1 MTSQYVPP
9 HLREKKTDTI
19 SPDSFPTLTGS
30 KPQRTNA
37 TFWTHPKSFSQLAQ
51 DWNQQSEEDKLQQKI
66 YAERE
71 MARHRREQRAH
82 FAPKKTDYDDM
93 ESPYEIVE
101 DEPAKP
107 YVMATEVWNE
117 VTYKKYK
124 PELTV
129 EEKLEKQNRLDE
141 ERRQTSRSVW
151 EETPDWDRR
160 ST

>member
-9 HLREKKTDTI
+9 HLREKKTELL
-19 SPDSFPTLTGS
+19 PNSFPTLTDGY

-37 TFWTHPKSFSQLAQ
+37 TYWTHPKSFSQLAQ
-51 DWNQQSEEDKLQQKI
+51 EWNQQSEEDKIQQKI

-71 MARHRREQRAH
+71 IARHRREQRAH
-82 FAPKKTDYDDM
+82 FPPKKTDYDDM
-93 ESPYEIVE
+93 ESAYEIVE

-124 PELTV
+124 PELTA
-129 EEKLEKQNRLDE
+129 EEKLEKQNRLEE